1 MKMNSVEKAF
11 FMGVWF
17 HYLITRK
24 SGFITALSREVFRE
38 SERARIEFERVVDPY
53 NRTVE

>member
-1 MKMNSVEKAF
+1 METNNLTKARFIGVE
-11 FMGVWF
+11 F
-17 HYLITRK
+17 HYLMTRK
-24 SGFITALSREVFRE
+24 SRVLSVLSQEIYRE